1 MVQTMAFITTP
12 RPLSLLASSTKDSWS
27 SASVHCSYS
36 KKSSR
41 FSTNSKGLKR
51 DGSEAKYDRESFS
64 KLLFQ
69 VPISEMKFL
78 SKLAFLC
85 NIAYVIPKI
94 EGIYLRRYYGLY
106 LIASSLEAKAEA
118 TSSTKAKLEKFGSEK
133 AMGFERK
140 HHRIHSSKDLLLSMA
155 THQSFHSSPF
165 EWIICDDPI
174 SHSRIFVIQG
184 PDSLISWWR
193 VLFFHPTKVEGKLDV
208 FVHKVMYEAAKVIH
222 EKVIPHVVDFLQT
235 RGEHARF
242 QFTGHSLGGS
252 IAVLVRLMLLIR
264 NVVRC
269 SMVEPVVTFGSP
281 FVLCG
286 GRKLLDELM
295 LDDAQIYNVI
305 MHRDIVP
312 RGFSCNIP
320 GFLISI
326 LKLFKRSLHSHPCPN
341 ENKFMYSPLGKL
353 LILQPNAKSSPG
365 HPLLPPG
372 TAFYAFDTTGCKDTS
387 NSAINGFLNSPHPL
401 QTLFD
406 PKAYGDDGT
415 VSLNH
420 DSSSYLKAIN
430 GVLRLHITAQSVPVL
445 GFSKLNQWSNRS
457 SH

>member
-1 MVQTMAFITTP
+1 MAFITIP

-41 FSTNSKGLKR
+41 FSTNSKGLNRDCKAIFWNFGSFRRQYLSQLTAMLMTFKDDGR

-69 VPISEMKFL
+69 ACQVSEVWKSQTFQ
-78 SKLAFLC
+78 
-85 NIAYVIPKI
+85 
-94 EGIYLRRYYGLY
+94 GIYLRRYYGLY
-106 LIASSLEAKAEA
+106 LIASSLETKTEA
-118 TSSTKAKLEKFGSEK
+118 TSSTKAKLEEFGSEK

-140 HHRIHSSKDLLLSMA
+140 HHRIHSPKDQLLSMA
-155 THQSFHSSPF
+155 AHQSFHSSPF

-174 SHSRIFVIQG
+174 RHTRIFVIQG
-184 PDSLISWWR
+184 PDSLTSWWR
-193 VLFFHPTKVEGKLDV
+193 VLFFHPTKFEGKLDV
-208 FVHKVMYEAAKVIH
+208 FVHRGMYEAATYMK
-222 EKVIPHVVDFLQT
+222 K
-235 RGEHARF
+235 
-242 QFTGHSLGGS
+242 
-252 IAVLVRLMLLIR
+252 

-286 GRKLLDELM
+286 GRKLLDELK

-320 GFLISI
+320 GFHISV
-326 LKLFKRSLHSHPCPN
+326 LKLFKRSLHSHTCLN
-341 ENKFMYSPLGKL
+341 ENKFMYSPLGNL

-372 TAFYAFDTTGCKDTS
+372 TAFYALDTTGYKDTS
-387 NSAINGFLNSPHPL
+387 NAAINGFLNSPHPL

-430 GVLRLHITAQSVPVL
+430 GVLRLHITATIVP
-445 GFSKLNQWSNRS
+445 KLREKKSLL
-457 SH
+457 

>member
-1 MVQTMAFITTP
+1 MTF
-12 RPLSLLASSTKDSWS
+12 KDD
-27 SASVHCSYS
+27 
-36 KKSSR
+36 
-41 FSTNSKGLKR
+41 GR
-51 DGSEAKYDRESFS
+51 DGSEAKYDREFFS

-106 LIASSLEAKAEA
+106 LIASSLETKAEA
-118 TSSTKAKLEKFGSEK
+118 TSSSKAKLEEFGSEK
-133 AMGFERK
+133 A
-140 HHRIHSSKDLLLSMA
+140 IHSSKDQLLSMA
-155 THQSFHSSPF
+155 AHQSFHSSPF

-174 SHSRIFVIQG
+174 RHTRIFVIQG
-184 PDSLISWWR
+184 PDSLTSWWR
-193 VLFFHPTKVEGKLDV
+193 VLFFHPTKFEGKLDV
-208 FVHKVMYEAAKVIH
+208 FVHKGMYEAAKVIY
-222 EKVIPHVVDFLQT
+222 EKVIPHAVDFLQT
-235 RGEHARF
+235 HGEHARF

-252 IAVLVRLMLLIR
+252 IAVLVSLMLLIR

-286 GRKLLDELM
+286 GRKLL
-295 LDDAQIYNVI
+295 DAQIYNVI

-326 LKLFKRSLHSHPCPN
+326 LKLFKRSLHSHPCLN
-341 ENKFMYSPLGKL
+341 ENKFMYSPLGEL

-372 TAFYAFDTTGCKDTS
+372 TAFYALDTTGCKDTS
-387 NSAINGFLNSPHPL
+387 NAAINGFLNSPHPL

-406 PKAYGDDGT
+406 GKAYGDDGT

-420 DSSSYLKAIN
+420 DSSSYLKAIK
-430 GVLRLHITAQSVPVL
+430 GVLRLHIRATIVP
-445 GFSKLNQWSNRS
+445 KLREKKSLLWPLLVSPSPNSWQHERNPKPAN
-457 SH
+457 

>member
-1 MVQTMAFITTP
+1 MLMTF
-12 RPLSLLASSTKDSWS
+12 KDD
-27 SASVHCSYS
+27 
-36 KKSSR
+36 
-41 FSTNSKGLKR
+41 GR

-69 VPISEMKFL
+69 
-78 SKLAFLC
+78 
-85 NIAYVIPKI
+85 
-94 EGIYLRRYYGLY
+94 GIYLRRYYGLY
-106 LIASSLEAKAEA
+106 LIASSLETKAEA
-118 TSSTKAKLEKFGSEK
+118 TSSTKAKPEEFGSEK

-140 HHRIHSSKDLLLSMA
+140 HHRIHLSKDQLLSMA
-155 THQSFHSSPF
+155 AHQSFHSSPF

-174 SHSRIFVIQG
+174 RHTRIFVIQG
-184 PDSLISWWR
+184 PDSLTSWWR
-193 VLFFHPTKVEGKLDV
+193 VLFFHPTKFE
-208 FVHKVMYEAAKVIH
+208 VIY
-222 EKVIPHVVDFLQT
+222 EKVIPHVVDFLQIH
-235 RGEHARF
+235 GEHARF

-252 IAVLVRLMLLIR
+252 IAVLVSLMLLIR

-286 GRKLLDELM
+286 GRKLLDELT

-320 GFLISI
+320 GFLSSI
-326 LKLFKRSLHSHPCPN
+326 LRLFKRSLHSHPCLN

-372 TAFYAFDTTGCKDTS
+372 TAFYALNTTGCKDTS
-387 NSAINGFLNSPHPL
+387 NAAINGFLNSPHPL

-420 DSSSYLKAIN
+420 DSSSYLKAIK
-430 GVLRLHITAQSVPVL
+430 GVLRLHITATIVP
-445 GFSKLNQWSNRS
+445 KLREKKSLLWPLLVSPSPNSWQHERNPKPTN
-457 SH
+457 

>member
-1 MVQTMAFITTP
+1 MLMTF
-12 RPLSLLASSTKDSWS
+12 KDD
-27 SASVHCSYS
+27 
-36 KKSSR
+36 
-41 FSTNSKGLKR
+41 GR

-85 NIAYVIPKI
+85 NIAY
-94 EGIYLRRYYGLY
+94 GIYLRRYYGLN
-106 LIASSLEAKAEA
+106 LIASSLETKAEA
-118 TSSTKAKLEKFGSEK
+118 TSSSKAKLEEFGSEK

-140 HHRIHSSKDLLLSMA
+140 HHRIHSSKDQLLSMA
-155 THQSFHSSPF
+155 AHQSFHSSPF

-174 SHSRIFVIQG
+174 RHTRIFVIQG
-184 PDSLISWWR
+184 PDSLTSWWR
-193 VLFFHPTKVEGKLDV
+193 VLFFHPTKFEGKLDV
-208 FVHKVMYEAAKVIH
+208 FVHKGMYEAAKVIY

-235 RGEHARF
+235 HGEHARF

-252 IAVLVRLMLLIR
+252 IAVLVSLMLLIR

-286 GRKLLDELM
+286 GRKLLDELT

-305 MHRDIVP
+305 MHGDIVP

-326 LKLFKRSLHSHPCPN
+326 LKLFKRSLHSHPCLN
-341 ENKFMYSPLGKL
+341 ENKFMYSPLGEL

-372 TAFYAFDTTGCKDTS
+372 TAFYALDTTGCKDTS
-387 NSAINGFLNSPHPL
+387 NAAINGFLNSPHP
-401 QTLFD
+401 FD

-420 DSSSYLKAIN
+420 DSSSYLKAIK
-430 GVLRLHITAQSVPVL
+430 GVLRLHITATIVP
-445 GFSKLNQWSNRS
+445 KLREKKSLCHHLRIHGSMKEIQNQQISYTIIQRLA
-457 SH
+457 